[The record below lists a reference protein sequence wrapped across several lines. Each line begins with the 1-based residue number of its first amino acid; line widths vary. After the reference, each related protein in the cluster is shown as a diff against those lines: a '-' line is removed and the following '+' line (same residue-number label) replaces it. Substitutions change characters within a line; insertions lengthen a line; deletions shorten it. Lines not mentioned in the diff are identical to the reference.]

1 VTQARRGHFSWHS
14 IGGLALILVLL
25 IAGIF
30 ILRQR
35 QLAAHVSAPAGN
47 ASSAATLIPPNV
59 TLPATLPAGE
69 PRVIATVNGDTLYAE
84 GLELRV
90 AATLANDR
98 QALQKAQQGQPG
110 FLPPN
115 VLASLERTPNQVRH
129 DALTQK
135 IQECLLL

>member
-1 VTQARRGHFSWHS
+1 MDVLPTQARRWHI

-30 ILRQR
+30 IQRQR
-35 QLAAHVSAPAGN
+35 QRAAHVSAPAGVCAPAGN
-47 ASSAATLIPPNV
+47 ANSAATLIPPDD

-110 FLPPN
+110 SLPPN
-115 VLASLERTPNQVRH
+115 VLASLERTPNQVATTRSR
-129 DALTQK
+129 K
-135 IQECLLL
+135 